1 VADMALTKEVLELI
15 DKAASR
21 LKQHLLL
28 ELLVLI
34 TSIIGAIAVVTIVVV
49 QIIIA
54 KHIDISP
61 LLVFVGLLSAMGFT
75 ATVLYYDA
83 SKKLAVW
90 QGTFRSYKTVALVLM
105 LLAIII
111 MPVSIYTMS
120 IAMGT
125 INDIVNRALRAG
137 ESTSKPEV
145 LVELLA
151 ELSPHVELLS
161 LFSALSSL
169 VGNVISIYLVGIF
182 RCVKDSF
189 TAEVV
194 GLGEQP
200 SSTAP
205 ELLKLEDATK
215 FLRIALIL
223 LLVGQGLSYIGL
235 GIVNSLLGIAGLVLW
250 FLGLARAWGGLN
262 GIKRAIPHV
271 LLILETKTR
280 QQS

>member
-1 VADMALTKEVLELI
+1 VVDMALTKEVLELI

-49 QIIIA
+49 QIITA

-61 LLVFVGLLSAMGFT
+61 LLVLVGLLSAMGFT
-75 ATVLYYDA
+75 AIVLYYDA

-105 LLAIII
+105 LLTIII
-111 MPVSIYTMS
+111 MPVSIYTIS

-137 ESTSKPEV
+137 ESI
-145 LVELLA
+145 ELLA

-161 LFSALSSL
+161 LFSAL
-169 VGNVISIYLVGIF
+169 
-182 RCVKDSF
+182 
-189 TAEVV
+189 
-194 GLGEQP
+194 
-200 SSTAP
+200 
-205 ELLKLEDATK
+205 
-215 FLRIALIL
+215 
-223 LLVGQGLSYIGL
+223 
-235 GIVNSLLGIAGLVLW
+235 
-250 FLGLARAWGGLN
+250 
-262 GIKRAIPHV
+262 
-271 LLILETKTR
+271 
-280 QQS
+280 